1 MKKIGLTGGIG
12 AGKTTVLK
20 MFEALGAAVYI
31 ADQEAKR
38 IMTENLL
45 VVDKIKKLIGK
56 SAYHNGQLN
65 REYIAQEVFNNPDKL
80 KDLNAIVHPAVRADF
95 LEFCEQQDTDYIVY
109 ESALLLES
117 SSTDFWD
124 CIVLVTAP
132 KEVRIDRV
140 KNRSQMTTAQIE
152 ARIKNQLSDEA
163 SKEKAS
169 VVIENVVIEETELSV
184 YELHKQFSAS

>member
-152 ARIKNQLSDEA
+152 ARIK
-163 SKEKAS
+163 KP
-169 VVIENVVIEETELSV
+169 T
-184 YELHKQFSAS
+184 F